1 MEADVSA
8 VADPNTGVA
17 VYDTYGSTGGN
28 NWYVFGGTSVSAP
41 IIAGVYG
48 LTGHAGSVDYAAK
61 LPYGH
66 SASLFDVVGG
76 SNGNCG
82 GPGNSKKRSGQA
94 YFCNAVTGYDGPT
107 GLGTPNGT
115 GGF

>member
-1 MEADVSA
+1 
-8 VADPNTGVA
+8 
-17 VYDTYGSTGGN
+17 
-28 NWYVFGGTSVSAP
+28 
-41 IIAGVYG
+41 
-48 LTGHAGSVDYAAK
+48 
-61 LPYGH
+61 
-66 SASLFDVVGG
+66 LFDVVGG
-76 SNGNCG
+76 SNVNCN